1 MIVRSLKEKTPRLSD
16 CFLLS
21 IYDRVHIIATAT
33 ARRRHYQIKLRM
45 RRKKNR
51 TRSRLCLHASGRARV
66 RHGSLAGATSATVK
80 RRGVARVPTS
90 FDSPKLNEYDATII
104 LTSTPHQQ

>member
-21 IYDRVHIIATAT
+21 IYDRVHIITTAT

-45 RRKKNR
+45 RRKKKTEQDR
-51 TRSRLCLHASGRARV
+51 GYVYTPAGERV
-66 RHGSLAGATSATVK
+66 YDMDLLQAQHL
-80 RRGVARVPTS
+80 RR
-90 FDSPKLNEYDATII
+90 
-104 LTSTPHQQ
+104 